1 MHFTKYYKWVSFRL
15 KQPLSSW
22 VQKPLSTHSTDFQAY
37 CTLPVIFETIS
48 SSAVTVSHISSTV
61 VILAT
66 SPCFGLECSRRC
78 SRALNTHTHTHTA
91 STCRRPLNFAPTAA
105 HTWRRWEIE
114 NVSCCGKSLQSWQI
128 EIAVCCDD
136 DVYEEYVTCCLSANN
151 CNPQVREI
159 SICIITQCRGK

>member
-1 MHFTKYYKWVSFRL
+1 M
-15 KQPLSSW
+15 
-22 VQKPLSTHSTDFQAY
+22 
-37 CTLPVIFETIS
+37 
-48 SSAVTVSHISSTV
+48 AVTVSHISSTV

-78 SRALNTHTHTHTA
+78 SRALNTHTHTTS

-114 NVSCCGKSLQSWQI
+114 NVCCCGKSLQSWQI

-136 DVYEEYVTCCLSANN
+136 DVYEENVTCCRSANN
-151 CNPQVREI
+151 CKPQRAAKEKRTWMGLNGDGLISKGLRPGGGGGIQTLASPRKTPNKVIYMTRNREN
-159 SICIITQCRGK
+159 